1 MCFLNG
7 SEEIVCGK
15 RDEIQLKGFVVDT
28 EDRFE
33 YLERYSDTVQVRVQV
48 RVRVQVQVQALH
60 YTPNLR
66 LPLSCISLEYKSRE
80 K

>member
-15 RDEIQLKGFVVDT
+15 RDEIQLKGFVVDS

-48 RVRVQVQVQALH
+48 RVRVQVQVQVQVQALH

-66 LPLSCISLEYKSRE
+66 VSL
-80 K
+80 

>member
-15 RDEIQLKGFVVDT
+15 RDEIQLKGFVVDS

-33 YLERYSDTVQVRVQV
+33 YLERYSDTGAGAGAGAGTST
-48 RVRVQVQVQALH
+48 ALH
-60 YTPNLR
+60 A
-66 LPLSCISLEYKSRE
+66 
-80 K
+80 